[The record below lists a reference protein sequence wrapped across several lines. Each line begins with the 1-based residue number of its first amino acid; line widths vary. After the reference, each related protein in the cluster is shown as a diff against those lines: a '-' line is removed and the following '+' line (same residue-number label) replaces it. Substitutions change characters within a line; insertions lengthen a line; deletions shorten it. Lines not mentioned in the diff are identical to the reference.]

1 MKRRQ
6 FRHDLKAGIFS
17 QKPGIDFLRRTLSL
31 PGHGGAKLE
40 NTHQLFRQRQVPAK
54 ENANSRFTCS
64 GQDFEDFARDLL
76 GIFDLTQN
84 SNLHVVNKQR
94 GPARV
99 AHVLESLR
107 DVQSESRLH
116 RVE

>member
-1 MKRRQ
+1 MAVRNWKTPISS
-6 FRHDLKAGIFS
+6 FGSDK
-17 QKPGIDFLRRTLSL
+17 
-31 PGHGGAKLE
+31 
-40 NTHQLFRQRQVPAK
+40 
-54 ENANSRFTCS
+54 CS

-84 SNLHVVNKQR
+84 SNLHVVNEQR

-99 AHVLESLR
+99 AHVLESLW
-107 DVQSESRLH
+107 DVQSEGRLH

>member
-1 MKRRQ
+1 
-6 FRHDLKAGIFS
+6 
-17 QKPGIDFLRRTLSL
+17 
-31 PGHGGAKLE
+31 
-40 NTHQLFRQRQVPAK
+40 
-54 ENANSRFTCS
+54 
-64 GQDFEDFARDLL
+64 LL

-94 GPARV
+94 GPAGV

-107 DVQSESRLH
+107 DVQSEGRLH